1 MKFWRGMDRVI
12 DTMAAGFLL
21 VTSLVLAL
29 QVFFR
34 YVLNYPLSWPLEVS
48 LFCFVWLVW
57 MGGVGG
63 MREERQIRIEFA
75 EKYLPRSIL
84 RILMPAN
91 TILSLI
97 FLGFVIFYGIQVAE
111 SQMTAVYDILPFSRG
126 VLYAVAPVGGSL
138 MVISLVRVLS
148 RQIRRYSPRSES
160 LK

>member
-1 MKFWRGMDRVI
+1 MKFWKGMDRII
-12 DTMAAGFLL
+12 DALGAGFLL

-138 MVISLVRVLS
+138 MVISLVRVLA
-148 RQIRRYSPRSES
+148 RQIRRYSLRSES

>member
-1 MKFWRGMDRVI
+1 MDRVI

>member
-1 MKFWRGMDRVI
+1 MDRII
-12 DTMAAGFLL
+12 DALAAGFLL
-21 VTSLVLAL
+21 ATSLVLAL

-75 EKYLPRSIL
+75 EKYLPRPIL

-97 FLGFVIFYGIQVAE
+97 FLGFVIFYGIRVAE

-138 MVISLVRVLS
+138 MVVSLVRVLA
-148 RQIRRYSPRSES
+148 RQIRRYSPRPES